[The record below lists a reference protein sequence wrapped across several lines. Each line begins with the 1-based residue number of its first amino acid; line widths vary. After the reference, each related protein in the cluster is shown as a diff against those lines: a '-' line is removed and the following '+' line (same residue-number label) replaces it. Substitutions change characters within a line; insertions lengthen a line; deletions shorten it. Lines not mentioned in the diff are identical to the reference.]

1 MFLKNYLKFELIN
14 LIIKIITLNDLNKIL
29 LHILIIFFKYYSQ
42 KLIILKISNYSY
54 IILIYLNLK

>member
-29 LHILIIFFKYYSQ
+29 LHILIIFFKY
-42 KLIILKISNYSY
+42 
-54 IILIYLNLK
+54 